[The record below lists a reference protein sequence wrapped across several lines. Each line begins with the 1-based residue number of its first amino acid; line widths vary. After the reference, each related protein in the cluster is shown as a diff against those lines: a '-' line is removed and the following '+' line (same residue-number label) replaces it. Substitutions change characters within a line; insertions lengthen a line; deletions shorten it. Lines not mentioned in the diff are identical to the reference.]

1 MVECLDSLDRSIFLF
16 LNGMHN
22 DFFDVFMWY
31 VSKTAT
37 WSLML
42 LFLLYIIFKNN
53 WRMALMVVL
62 GIALTI
68 TLADQIS
75 SGLIKDFI
83 GRFRPTHNPEIESIV
98 HTVNGYKGGL
108 YGFVSSHAA
117 NTLGVAVY
125 ISLLFRNRYITLF
138 MMLWSLLVA
147 YSRIYLG
154 VHYPGDILG
163 GMVVGVISGFVVY
176 KIYDYAIL
184 RLKLNEKNDFFDK
197 NKKNTKIMCYGILSN
212 LLITVG
218 VSAFLCF
225 LA

>member
-16 LNGMHN
+16 LNGIHN
-22 DFFDVFMWY
+22 EFFDVFMWY

-37 WSLML
+37 WTLML
-42 LFLLYIIFKNN
+42 LFLLYILFKNN
-53 WRMALMVVL
+53 WKIALLVVV

-68 TLADQIS
+68 TFADQIS
-75 SGLIKDFI
+75 SGLIKDLVE
-83 GRFRPTHNPEIESIV
+83 RFRPTHNPEIENLV

-125 ISLLFRNRYITLF
+125 ISLLFKNRYITLS
-138 MMLWSLLVA
+138 MMFWTLLVA

-163 GMVVGVISGFVVY
+163 GMIVGVISGIVAY
-176 KIYDYAIL
+176 KLYEYAIL
-184 RLKLNEKNDFFDK
+184 RLNLDEKKEFTDK
-197 NKKNTKIMCYGILSN
+197 IKKNTKKMYYGILSN

>member
-117 NTLGVAVY
+117 NTLGVSVY

>member
-163 GMVVGVISGFVVY
+163 GMIVGVISGFVVY

-197 NKKNTKIMCYGILSN
+197 NKKNTKIMCCGILSN

-218 VSAFLCF
+218 GSAILCF

>member
-1 MVECLDSLDRSIFLF
+1 MVECLDSLDRSVFLF

-53 WRMALMVVL
+53 WRMALMDVL

-154 VHYPGDILG
+154 VHYPTD
-163 GMVVGVISGFVVY
+163 VIAGWSLAVIFIMAIAAVY
-176 KIYDYAIL
+176 
-184 RLKLNEKNDFFDK
+184 EKVFP
-197 NKKNTKIMCYGILSN
+197 KKDTL
-212 LLITVG
+212 
-218 VSAFLCF
+218 
-225 LA
+225 

>member
-1 MVECLDSLDRSIFLF
+1 
-16 LNGMHN
+16 
-22 DFFDVFMWY
+22 MWY

-53 WRMALMVVL
+53 WRMALMVIL

-98 HTVNGYKGGL
+98 HTVKGYKGGL

-154 VHYPGDILG
+154 VHFPLDVLAGSCI
-163 GMVVGVISGFVVY
+163 GV
-176 KIYDYAIL
+176 L
-184 RLKLNEKNDFFDK
+184 
-197 NKKNTKIMCYGILSN
+197 
-212 LLITVG
+212 VG
-218 VSAFLCF
+218 VSLYLLLNNIISKYNPNKVKYYSNAYTSTGYKTNDIHVIIITLGLSIMYVLF
-225 LA
+225 

>member
-22 DFFDVFMWY
+22 DFFDMFMWY

-53 WRMALMVVL
+53 WRMALMVIL

-75 SGLIKDFI
+75 SGLVKDFI

-163 GMVVGVISGFVVY
+163 GMIVGVISGFVVY

-184 RLKLNEKNDFFDK
+184 RLKLNEKKDFFDK
-197 NKKNTKIMCYGILSN
+197 NKKNAKIMCCGILSN

>member
-37 WSLML
+37 WLLML

-53 WRMALMVVL
+53 WRLALMVIL

-163 GMVVGVISGFVVY
+163 GMIVGVISGFVVY

-184 RLKLNEKNDFFDK
+184 RLKLIEKNDFFDK

>member
-53 WRMALMVVL
+53 WRLALMVIL

-163 GMVVGVISGFVVY
+163 GMIVGVISGFVVY

>member
-53 WRMALMVVL
+53 WRMALMVIL

-75 SGLIKDFI
+75 SGLVKDFI

-163 GMVVGVISGFVVY
+163 GMIVGVISGFVVY

-184 RLKLNEKNDFFDK
+184 RLKLNEKKDFFDK

>member
-1 MVECLDSLDRSIFLF
+1 MVECLDSLDRSVFLF

-53 WRMALMVVL
+53 WRLALMVVL

-98 HTVNGYKGGL
+98 HTVKGYKGGL

-163 GMVVGVISGFVVY
+163 GMIVGVISGFVVY

>member
-125 ISLLFRNRYITLF
+125 ISLLFRNRYLIK
-138 MMLWSLLVA
+138 S
-147 YSRIYLG
+147 I
-154 VHYPGDILG
+154 IL
-163 GMVVGVISGFVVY
+163 
-176 KIYDYAIL
+176 
-184 RLKLNEKNDFFDK
+184 
-197 NKKNTKIMCYGILSN
+197 N
-212 LLITVG
+212 LLQV
-218 VSAFLCF
+218 LWR
-225 LA
+225 LE

>member
-163 GMVVGVISGFVVY
+163 GMIVGVISGFVVY

-184 RLKLNEKNDFFDK
+184 RLKLNEKNGFFDK

>member
-1 MVECLDSLDRSIFLF
+1 MVECLDSHDRSIFLF

-98 HTVNGYKGGL
+98 HTVNGYKGGS

-163 GMVVGVISGFVVY
+163 GMIVGVISGFVVY

>member
-1 MVECLDSLDRSIFLF
+1 
-16 LNGMHN
+16 
-22 DFFDVFMWY
+22 
-31 VSKTAT
+31 
-37 WSLML
+37 
-42 LFLLYIIFKNN
+42 
-53 WRMALMVVL
+53 MVVL

-197 NKKNTKIMCYGILSN
+197 NKKNTKIMCCGILSN

>member
-37 WSLML
+37 WLLML

-53 WRMALMVVL
+53 WRLALMVIL

-163 GMVVGVISGFVVY
+163 GMIVGVISGFVVY

>member
-163 GMVVGVISGFVVY
+163 GMIVGVISGFVVY